1 MHSIVMEI
9 NNVSSEII
17 KPSSPT
23 PQHLKTHKLSVLDQ
37 VAGDSLFPIILFYP
51 QTCSNNTSLNKTS
64 DLLKRSLSQTL
75 TLYHPFAGRLKDEF
89 SIDCDD
95 TGATFIEARAA
106 ASDMSEIVKQ
116 PTVDMLEQL
125 MPYKLNEKPSVAV
138 NLAAKVTYFEHCGG
152 MALCVCFSHVI
163 ADITTAANF
172 IKTWVTFASGSD
184 TSSEDDDV
192 IKHAVFGC
200 SSIFPPQKFS
210 SFSRNVIAENHSNS
224 AEILTKRFIF
234 EGDKIA
240 ALKEKMGSESSS
252 GYHPTRV
259 EAVSTIILGGI
270 MSVEKEADDFNHSH
284 LVASIAVNL
293 RNRVN
298 PPIPEQSIGNIVQAG
313 IAKLP
318 IEKKTIDYRNLAE
331 TLHKSIEKINDEY
344 LRKFHAD
351 GEFLSNMNDVL
362 EGLFDKNCRWFTIS
376 AWCRRP
382 LYEADFGWG
391 KPVWVST
398 VMKHKDVA
406 VLLDS
411 SDGKGIEAWVALPK
425 KDMAKFEQ
433 DSGILRYASIDTSL
447 I

>member
-1 MHSIVMEI
+1 MEI

-37 VAGDSLFPIILFYP
+37 VAG
-51 QTCSNNTSLNKTS
+51 
-64 DLLKRSLSQTL
+64 
-75 TLYHPFAGRLKDEF
+75 RLKDEF

-95 TGATFIEARAA
+95 TGAIFIEARAA

-200 SSIFPPQKFS
+200 SSIFPPQNFS
-210 SFSRNVIAENHSNS
+210 SFSRNVISENHSNS

-234 EGDKIA
+234 DGDKIA

-259 EAVSTIILGGI
+259 EAVSAIILGGI
-270 MSVEKEADDFNHSH
+270 MSVEKQADDFNHSH

-318 IEKKTIDYRNLAE
+318 IKKTIDYRNLAE

-391 KPVWVST
+391 KPAWVST